1 MKKQSRACEFNS
13 KEREKIRTRDHN
25 QCIFC
30 SMNYCMEK
38 AQWFDLSATSI
49 MHYIPRSKGGLGIE
63 QNGAVGCQW
72 HHHMLDN
79 GRNGKRKEMLELF
92 REYLERYYPEWD
104 ERKITYDYKKWG
116 FLKNVYQDKRIEEN
130 DERSL

>member
-1 MKKQSRACEFNS
+1 MKKQTKACEFTD
-13 KEREKIRTRDHN
+13 KQRKLIKARDNN

-30 SMNYCMEK
+30 SMNYHTEEAHWM
-38 AQWFDLSATSI
+38 DLSMKSI

-79 GRNGKRKEMLELF
+79 GSSGRRSEMLELF
-92 REYLERYYPEWD
+92 RDYLIKHYPDWN
-104 ERKITYDYKKWG
+104 ERKLIYSKWS
-116 FLKNVYQDKRIEEN
+116 FLEE
-130 DERSL
+130 

>member
-1 MKKQSRACEFNS
+1 MKKTRACEFT
-13 KEREKIRTRDHN
+13 EKQRKLIKARDNN

-30 SMNYCMEK
+30 SMSYQMEEAHWLDMSLK
-38 AQWFDLSATSI
+38 SI

-79 GRNGKRKEMLELF
+79 GSSGLRKEMLGMF
-92 REYLERYYPEWD
+92 REYLMSRYPEWD
-104 ERKITYDYKKWG
+104 ESKLTYDKWA
-116 FLKNVYQDKRIEEN
+116 FLKE
-130 DERSL
+130 S